1 MTKNTAIQ
9 IPVIYGRKYKSTCDI
24 SILPQ
29 NILSSMPQILQSSH
43 KDYIH
48 DIAFDHYGRRI
59 ATASGDRTVKI
70 WDLDEDGEW
79 TSSSEPGASEWK
91 AHLGAVTSLSWGH
104 PEFGQIL
111 ATSGSDGF
119 AAIWEERAEGSS
131 GTATGIMGASAIVDQ
146 PSSVS
151 GATSTR
157 WTERARLTDARKSLS
172 CVKFA
177 PRHLRLQLATA
188 SADGMVRIYEA
199 VDVMNLDQWLLKNT
213 IKVEADSST
222 DLGVT
227 CLDWCG
233 GRFEPPT
240 IVVGDSSGN
249 VRVYR
254 YSDASRNWGLYL
266 TLEGHTSPRRGVLD
280 VAWAPDVG
288 RSFHLISSCGR
299 DGLLRVHRLKKR
311 GASDDVVNSAGKSE
325 GGLELDSCQELD
337 NNSDTW
343 RVAWNVT
350 GTVLASSGDSGV
362 VKLWKSDFRGNW
374 KCVSDIHGSLRD
386 RTSSMQFA
394 P

>member
-1 MTKNTAIQ
+1 
-9 IPVIYGRKYKSTCDI
+9 
-24 SILPQ
+24 
-29 NILSSMPQILQSSH
+29 MPQILQSSH

-70 WDLDEDGEW
+70 WDLDENGEW
-79 TSSSEPGASEWK
+79 TSSSEGGATEWK

-104 PEFGQIL
+104 PEFGQLL

-119 AAIWEERAEGSS
+119 AAIWEERAEGGS
-131 GTATGIMGASAIVDQ
+131 GIMG
-146 PSSVS
+146 SSGSTEQSPGVS

-177 PRHLRLQLATA
+177 PRHLRLQLATV

-199 VDVMNLDQWLLKNT
+199 VDVMNLDQWLLKNS

-227 CLDWCG
+227 CLDWCS

-240 IVVGDSSGN
+240 LVVGDSLGS
-249 VRVYR
+249 VKVYR
-254 YSDASRNWGLYL
+254 YSDVSRNWGLYL
-266 TLEGHTSPRRGVLD
+266 TLQSHTSPRRGVLD

-288 RSFHLISSCGR
+288 RSYHLISSCGR
-299 DGLLRVHRLKKR
+299 DELLLVHRLKKNTSSQD
-311 GASDDVVNSAGKSE
+311 GNTNSASKTE
-325 GGLELDSCQELD
+325 GGLELDTCQQLD
-337 NNSDTW
+337 NSVDTW

-386 RTSSMQFA
+386 QASSMKFA